1 ATDAAAEAPTTEAP
15 KTEAPKSETKKPAAK
30 KAEPKKAEPKKAEP
44 KKPVAAQTEEA
55 PVATEEPTPAVEA
68 DTDKKDA

>member
-1 ATDAAAEAPTTEAP
+1 AEA
-15 KTEAPKSETKKPAAK
+15 KKPVAAK
-30 KAEPKKAEPKKAEP
+30 NEEA
-44 KKPVAAQTEEA
+44 PVAAQTEEA